1 MRLKELLM
9 TVSQISLT
17 DIIHSEEK
25 DLLHTK
31 KHEKRQLREEL

>member
-17 DIIHSEEK
+17 DIIHSGEK
-25 DLLHTK
+25 DSYILK
-31 KHEKRQLREEL
+31 SMKNVN